1 LNKQGNKNSN
11 LVPTSDVV
19 FKNLFSKKGNE
30 VMLKEF
36 IEEITK
42 LKIHNIEV
50 IKEVELS
57 QMSTEEKYGKLDL
70 RAIINK
76 NAIVV
81 IEMQNN
87 DNCNMEKR
95 MTYYAGKVVGSSLAV
110 GENYEQIKDVYVISI
125 LNYEMSELNKYMIET
140 VTVDTDFRN
149 YEVIEG
155 LKFYFIE
162 LPKFRKK
169 TNKLE
174 TKLQQWLAF
183 IDYKRKDLIAM
194 AIAKNKLIEKAN
206 QDYEYLTGDE
216 ATRRLQ
222 ELREKAMLDE
232 NSAYATGVK
241 RGEARGIEKG
251 EKRGL
256 KKGEAKGL
264 KIGQQKGEKI
274 GKMQTALEMLKDN
287 LSIETIMKYTGL
299 SSSAIEKLM
308 KKV

>member
-1 LNKQGNKNSN
+1 MNKQLNNKN

-30 VMLKEF
+30 NMLKEL

-42 LKIHNIEV
+42 LKIHNIEI

-81 IEMQNN
+81 IEMQNK

-95 MTYYAGKVVGSSLAV
+95 AMFYAGKILGSSLQV
-110 GENYEQIKDVYVISI
+110 GETYEQIKDIYIISI
-125 LNYEMSELNKYMIET
+125 LNYEMTELNKYMIES

-149 YEVIEG
+149 YEIIDG
-155 LKFYFIE
+155 LKYYFIE
-162 LPKFRKK
+162 LPKFRNK
-169 TNKLE
+169 TKKLE

-222 ELREKAMLDE
+222 ELREKAIFDE
-232 NSAYATGVK
+232 KSAYATGVK
-241 RGEARGIEKG
+241 RGEARGIKKG
-251 EKRGL
+251 EKL
-256 KKGEAKGL
+256 
-264 KIGQQKGEKI
+264 GQEKGEKI
-274 GKMQTALEMLKDN
+274 GKMQTAIEMLKDN
-287 LSIETIMKYTGL
+287 ISVETIMKYTGL

-308 KKV
+308 KYV